1 MKFLDKRLKIL
12 AAIVTLIVVA
22 LISRLIYLQI
32 YQGEYFSKL
41 ADGNRIRLVSTSA
54 PRGIIYDRNGVQLV
68 NNRPAFT
75 VELLPSLEP
84 VSPEV
89 VAPFASC
96 LATLLN
102 ISVDE
107 INEKIS
113 HHSGFDPVTLKIDV
127 PPEIVTIIEE
137 QQDLYPGVFIDTK
150 PVRNYIYKYEGAHAL
165 GYVSEISDSELEDKK
180 KAGDDSYKL
189 GDIIGKFGLEKYY
202 DKYLRG
208 IPGGEQVEVDVTG
221 RPVQRLGM
229 KNPVSGA
236 SLTLTIDHNLQEAT
250 EKAMDEVMSS
260 INEQAAAAVVLNP
273 QTGEVLAM
281 VSRPTY
287 DPNLFALGI
296 STKDWNAINNNPHY
310 PLDNKA
316 VTGEYP
322 PGSTFKIITGTAA
335 LMEKVV
341 TPDELIF
348 DSGQHWIIP
357 KTNADGEALG
367 YINFE
372 QALAHSDNVYFYE
385 MGNRLGIDRLAK
397 WARIFGI
404 GEKTGIDL
412 PYEAVGNVACPEY
425 KRKVFDEDWY
435 LAETFDAS
443 IGQGF
448 TLATPLQMAL
458 VMSEAANGG
467 KKYRPYL
474 VKDIIAP
481 DGTVIKHFDPVVER
495 DLNIDPSVISLVQEG
510 LHEVSTVGTAA
521 AMFKDFP
528 VPIAGK
534 TGTAENSHGREHGW
548 FVAYGPFD
556 NPNIAVA
563 VIVENAG
570 YGATSAVPIGYK
582 ILSAAFGLDK
592 PKTPENQPAPA
603 QSLPWMPYSHISFLS
618 SSLHGSVY
626 S

>member
-22 LISRLIYLQI
+22 LISRLVYLQI

-89 VAPFASC
+89 VAR

-202 DKYLRG
+202 DKYLQGAHALGYVSEISDSELEDKKKAGDDSYKLGDIIGKFGLEKYYDKYLRGIPGGEQVEVDVTSELEDKKKAGDDSYKLGDIIGKFGLEKYYDKYLRG

-250 EKAMDEVMSS
+250 EKALDEVMSS
-260 INEQAAAAVVLNP
+260 INAQAAAAVVLNP

-322 PGSTFKIITGTAA
+322 PGS
-335 LMEKVV
+335 L
-341 TPDELIF
+341 
-348 DSGQHWIIP
+348 
-357 KTNADGEALG
+357 
-367 YINFE
+367 
-372 QALAHSDNVYFYE
+372 
-385 MGNRLGIDRLAK
+385 
-397 WARIFGI
+397 
-404 GEKTGIDL
+404 
-412 PYEAVGNVACPEY
+412 
-425 KRKVFDEDWY
+425 
-435 LAETFDAS
+435 
-443 IGQGF
+443 
-448 TLATPLQMAL
+448 
-458 VMSEAANGG
+458 
-467 KKYRPYL
+467 
-474 VKDIIAP
+474 
-481 DGTVIKHFDPVVER
+481 
-495 DLNIDPSVISLVQEG
+495 
-510 LHEVSTVGTAA
+510 
-521 AMFKDFP
+521 
-528 VPIAGK
+528 
-534 TGTAENSHGREHGW
+534 
-548 FVAYGPFD
+548 
-556 NPNIAVA
+556 
-563 VIVENAG
+563 
-570 YGATSAVPIGYK
+570 
-582 ILSAAFGLDK
+582 
-592 PKTPENQPAPA
+592 
-603 QSLPWMPYSHISFLS
+603 
-618 SSLHGSVY
+618 
-626 S
+626 

>member
-1 MKFLDKRLKIL
+1 MKFCDKRLKIL
-12 AAIVTLIVVA
+12 AIILILIIVA
-22 LISRLIYLQI
+22 LISRLVYLQI
-32 YQGEYFSKL
+32 YQGAYFGKL

-54 PRGIIYDRNGVQLV
+54 PRGIIYDRNDVPLV

-89 VAPFASC
+89 VDR
-96 LATLLN
+96 LAKLLN
-102 ISVDE
+102 LNAED
-107 INEKIS
+107 INNKIAN
-113 HHSGFDPVTLKIDV
+113 HSGFDPVTIKVDV
-127 PPEIVTIIEE
+127 TPEIISVIEE

-150 PVRNYIYKYEGAHAL
+150 PVRNYIYKTEGVHVL
-165 GYVSEISDSELEDKK
+165 GYVSEISDGELEDKK
-180 KAGDDSYKL
+180 KNGDDSYKL

-202 DKYLRG
+202 DTYLRG
-208 IPGGEQVEVDVTG
+208 TPGGEQVEVDVTG

-229 KNPVSGA
+229 KEPIAGNN
-236 SLTLTIDHNLQEAT
+236 LRLTIDYHLQDAAER
-250 EKAMDEVMSS
+250 AMDEVLGQ
-260 INEQAAAAVVLNP
+260 IGAQAAAAVVLNP

-281 VSRPTY
+281 VSRPNF

-296 STKDWNAINNNPHY
+296 STKDWNVINNNPHY

-367 YINFE
+367 YINFV

-397 WARIFGI
+397 WARLFGI

-412 PYEAVGNVACPEY
+412 SYEASGNVACPEY
-425 KRKVFDEDWY
+425 KRKVFDEEWY

-448 TLATPLQMAL
+448 TLATPLQMAV
-458 VMSEAANGG
+458 VMSEAATGG
-467 KKYRPYL
+467 KKYKPYL
-474 VKDIIAP
+474 VRDIF
-481 DGTVIKHFDPVVER
+481 DSNGNVIKHFDPVLVR
-495 DLNIDPSVISLVQEG
+495 DLNIDPAIAQLVQQG
-510 LHEVSTVGTAA
+510 LHEVSTIGTAA
-521 AMFKDFP
+521 SMFRDFP

-534 TGTAENSHGREHGW
+534 TGTAENSQGREHGW

-570 YGATSAVPIGYK
+570 YGATSAVPIGHK
-582 ILSAAFGLDK
+582 ILTAAFGLDK
-592 PKTPENQPAPA
+592 PQDQQQQANANGNAPA
-603 QSLPWMPYSHISFLS
+603 QQ
-618 SSLHGSVY
+618 
-626 S
+626 

>member
-1 MKFLDKRLKIL
+1 MKFYDKRLKIL
-12 AAIVTLIVVA
+12 AGILTFIIVA
-22 LISRLIYLQI
+22 LISRLVYLQL
-32 YQGEYFSKL
+32 YQGTYFGQL

-54 PRGIIYDRNGVQLV
+54 PRGIIYDRNGIAMV
-68 NNRPAFT
+68 NNRPSFA

-84 VSPEV
+84 VSPDV
-89 VAPFASC
+89 VAR
-96 LATLLN
+96 LANLLN
-102 ISVDE
+102 IDAE
-107 INEKIS
+107 TINQKIAN
-113 HHSGFDPVTLKIDV
+113 HSGFDPVTLKMDV
-127 PPEIVTIIEE
+127 TPEIVSVIEE
-137 QQDLYPGVFIDTK
+137 QKELYPGVFIDTK
-150 PVRNYIYKYEGAHAL
+150 PVRNYVYKTQGAHVL
-165 GYVSEISDSELEDKK
+165 GYVSEISEDELAKK
-180 KAGDDSYKL
+180 KESGDNSYRS
-189 GDIIGKFGLEKYY
+189 GDIIGKFGIEKYY
-202 DKYLRG
+202 DQYLRG
-208 IPGGEQVEVDVTG
+208 TPGGEQVEVDVTG

-229 KNPVSGA
+229 KEPIGGD
-236 SLTLTIDHNLQEAT
+236 TIYLTIDQHLQEAT
-250 EKAMDEVMSS
+250 EKAVDEILSGIS
-260 INEQAAAAVVLNP
+260 AQAAAAVVLNP

-296 STKDWNAINNNPHY
+296 SSKDWNLINNNPHY
-310 PLDNKA
+310 PLDNKV

-348 DSGQHWIIP
+348 DSGKHWIIP

-367 YINFE
+367 NINFE

-385 MGNRLGIDRLAK
+385 MGNRLGIDRLDK
-397 WARIFGI
+397 WASAFGI

-412 PYEAVGNVACPEY
+412 PYEATGNVASPAY

-435 LAETFDAS
+435 LAETFDAA

-448 TLATPLQMAL
+448 MLATPLQMAV
-458 VMSEAANGG
+458 VMSEAATGG
-467 KKYRPYL
+467 KKFKPYL
-474 VKDIIAP
+474 VKDIIAA
-481 DGTVIKHFDPVVER
+481 DGTTVKHFDPVLVR
-495 DLNIDPSVISLVQEG
+495 DLGIDPAVAKLVQQG
-510 LHEVSTVGTAA
+510 LHEVSTVGTASG
-521 AMFKDFP
+521 MFRNFP
-528 VPIAGK
+528 VEIAGK
-534 TGTAENSHGREHGW
+534 TGTAENSQGREHGW

-592 PKTPENQPAPA
+592 PQDSSANNANNNGNA
-603 QSLPWMPYSHISFLS
+603 Q
-618 SSLHGSVY
+618 
-626 S
+626 

>member
-12 AAIVTLIVVA
+12 AAIVTLIVVT
-22 LISRLIYLQI
+22 LISRLVYLQI

-89 VAPFASC
+89 VAR

-102 ISVDE
+102 ISIDE
-107 INEKIS
+107 INEKIA

-250 EKAMDEVMSS
+250 EKAMDEVMSG
-260 INEQAAAAVVLNP
+260 INAQAAAAVVLNP

-474 VKDIIAP
+474 VKEI
-481 DGTVIKHFDPVVER
+481 
-495 DLNIDPSVISLVQEG
+495 
-510 LHEVSTVGTAA
+510 
-521 AMFKDFP
+521 
-528 VPIAGK
+528 
-534 TGTAENSHGREHGW
+534 GRAH
-548 FVAYGPFD
+548 V
-556 NPNIAVA
+556 
-563 VIVENAG
+563 
-570 YGATSAVPIGYK
+570 
-582 ILSAAFGLDK
+582 
-592 PKTPENQPAPA
+592 
-603 QSLPWMPYSHISFLS
+603 
-618 SSLHGSVY
+618 
-626 S
+626 

>member
-1 MKFLDKRLKIL
+1 VKFCDKRLKIL
-12 AAIVTLIVVA
+12 AGILTLIIVA
-22 LISRLIYLQI
+22 LISRLVYLQI
-32 YQGEYFSKL
+32 YQGEYFGKL

-54 PRGIIYDRNGVQLV
+54 PRGIIYDRNNVPLV

-89 VAPFASC
+89 VDR
-96 LATLLN
+96 LAKLLN
-102 ISVDE
+102 INAED
-107 INEKIS
+107 INSKIAN
-113 HHSGFDPVTLKIDV
+113 HSGFDPVTIKVDV
-127 PPEIVTIIEE
+127 TPEIISIIEE

-150 PVRNYIYKYEGAHAL
+150 PVRNYIYKTEGVHVL
-165 GYVSEISDSELEDKK
+165 GYVSEISDSELEEKK
-180 KAGDDSYKL
+180 KDGDDSYKL

-208 IPGGEQVEVDVTG
+208 TPGGEQVEVDVTG

-229 KNPVSGA
+229 KEPISGN
-236 SLTLTIDHNLQEAT
+236 SLRLTIDYHIQDAA
-250 EKAMDEVMSS
+250 EKAMDEVLSQ
-260 INEQAAAAVVLNP
+260 IGVQAAAAVVLNP

-281 VSRPTY
+281 VSRPNF

-335 LMEKVV
+335 LMEHVV

-367 YINFE
+367 YINFV

-397 WARIFGI
+397 WARAFGI

-412 PYEAVGNVACPEY
+412 SYEASGNVACPEY

-448 TLATPLQMAL
+448 TLATPLQMAV
-458 VMSEAANGG
+458 VMSEAATGG
-467 KKYRPYL
+467 KKFKPYL
-474 VKDIIAP
+474 VQDIIDAN
-481 DGTVIKHFDPVVER
+481 GNVVQHFDPVLLR
-495 DLNIDPSVISLVQEG
+495 TLPIDPSVAQLVQQG
-510 LHEVSTVGTAA
+510 LHEVSTIGTAA
-521 AMFKDFP
+521 SMFRDFP

-570 YGATSAVPIGYK
+570 YGATSAVPIGHK
-582 ILSAAFGLDK
+582 ILTAAFGLD
-592 PKTPENQPAPA
+592 QPQQNAAAPA
-603 QSLPWMPYSHISFLS
+603 QTQAQP
-618 SSLHGSVY
+618 
-626 S
+626 

>member
-1 MKFLDKRLKIL
+1 MKFFDKRLKVL
-12 AAIVTLIVVA
+12 GVIVTLIVSA
-22 LISRLIYLQI
+22 LIIRLVYLQI
-32 YQGEYFSKL
+32 YQGAYFSQL
-41 ADGNRIRLVSTSA
+41 ADGNRIRIVATPA
-54 PRGIIYDRNGVQLV
+54 PRGIIYDRNGVPLV

-89 VAPFASC
+89 VDRLSK
-96 LATLLN
+96 LLG
-102 ISVDE
+102 ISTDY
-107 INEKIS
+107 INQKIAA
-113 HHSGFDPVTLKIDV
+113 HSGFDPVTLKVDV
-127 PPEIVTIIEE
+127 TPEIISIIEE
-137 QQDLYPGVFIDTK
+137 QKDLYPGVFIDTK
-150 PVRNYIYKYEGAHAL
+150 PIRNYIYKSEGAHAL
-165 GYVSEISDSELEDKK
+165 GYVSEISDSELEDRKK
-180 KAGDDSYKL
+180 DGDNSYKS
-189 GDIIGKFGLEKYY
+189 GDIIGKFGLERYY
-202 DKYLRG
+202 DEYLRG
-208 IPGGEQVEVDVTG
+208 TPGGEQVEVDVTG

-229 KNPVSGA
+229 KEPIGGA
-236 SLTLTIDHNLQEAT
+236 SMTLTIDHHTQEAT
-250 EKAMDEVMSS
+250 ERAMDEVMGS
-260 INEQAAAAVVLNP
+260 IGAQAAAAVVLNP

-296 STKDWNAINNNPHY
+296 STKDWNAINSNPHY
-310 PLDNKA
+310 PLDNKV

-367 YINFE
+367 NINFE

-385 MGNRLGIDRLAK
+385 MGNRLGIERLAK
-397 WARIFGI
+397 WARAFGI

-412 PYEAVGNVACPEY
+412 PYEASGNVASPEY

-435 LAETFDAS
+435 LAETFDAA

-467 KKYRPYL
+467 KKYKPYL
-474 VKDIIAP
+474 VRDITAP
-481 DGTVIKHFDPVVER
+481 DGTVLQHFDPVLVR
-495 DLNIDPSVISLVQEG
+495 DLNVDPDVVKVVQEG
-510 LHEVSTVGTAA
+510 LREVSTIGTAA
-521 AMFKDFP
+521 AMFHDFP

-570 YGATSAVPIGYK
+570 YGSTSAVPIGYK
-582 ILSAAFGLDK
+582 ILSAAFGLDQPQQGQDANAQQAK
-592 PKTPENQPAPA
+592 PQT
-603 QSLPWMPYSHISFLS
+603 
-618 SSLHGSVY
+618 
-626 S
+626 

>member
-1 MKFLDKRLKIL
+1 MKFCDKRLKIL
-12 AAIVTLIVVA
+12 AIILILIIVA
-22 LISRLIYLQI
+22 LISRLVYLQI
-32 YQGEYFSKL
+32 YQGEYFGKL

-54 PRGIIYDRNGVQLV
+54 PRGVIYDRNDVPLV

-89 VAPFASC
+89 VDR
-96 LATLLN
+96 LAKLLN
-102 ISVDE
+102 LNAED
-107 INEKIS
+107 INNKIAN
-113 HHSGFDPVTLKIDV
+113 HSGFDPVTIKVDV
-127 PPEIVTIIEE
+127 TPEIISVIEE

-150 PVRNYIYKYEGAHAL
+150 PVRNYIYKTEGVHVL
-165 GYVSEISDSELEDKK
+165 GYVSEISDGELEDKK
-180 KAGDDSYKL
+180 KNGDDSYKL

-202 DKYLRG
+202 DTYLRG
-208 IPGGEQVEVDVTG
+208 TPGGEQVEVDVTG

-229 KNPVSGA
+229 KEPVAGNN
-236 SLTLTIDHNLQEAT
+236 LRLTIDYHLQDAAER
-250 EKAMDEVMSS
+250 AMDEVLGQ
-260 INEQAAAAVVLNP
+260 IGAQAAAAVVLNP

-281 VSRPTY
+281 VSRPNF

-296 STKDWNAINNNPHY
+296 STKDWNVINNNPHY

-367 YINFE
+367 YINFV

-397 WARIFGI
+397 WARLFGI

-412 PYEAVGNVACPEY
+412 SYEASGNVACPEY
-425 KRKVFDEDWY
+425 KRKVFDEEWY

-448 TLATPLQMAL
+448 TLATPLQMAV
-458 VMSEAANGG
+458 VMSEAATGG
-467 KKYRPYL
+467 KKYKPYL
-474 VKDIIAP
+474 VRDIF
-481 DGTVIKHFDPVVER
+481 DSNGNVIKHFDPVLVR
-495 DLNIDPSVISLVQEG
+495 DLNIDPAIAQLVQQG
-510 LHEVSTVGTAA
+510 LHEVSTIGTAA
-521 AMFKDFP
+521 SMFRDFP

-534 TGTAENSHGREHGW
+534 TGTAENSQGREHGW

-570 YGATSAVPIGYK
+570 YGATSAVPIGHK
-582 ILSAAFGLDK
+582 ILTAAFGLDK
-592 PKTPENQPAPA
+592 PQDQQQQANANGNAPA
-603 QSLPWMPYSHISFLS
+603 QQ
-618 SSLHGSVY
+618 
-626 S
+626 

>member
-1 MKFLDKRLKIL
+1 MKFCDKRLKIL
-12 AAIVTLIVVA
+12 AIILILIIVA
-22 LISRLIYLQI
+22 LISRLVYLQI
-32 YQGEYFSKL
+32 YQGEYFGKL

-54 PRGIIYDRNGVQLV
+54 PRGIIYDRNDVPLV

-89 VAPFASC
+89 VDR
-96 LATLLN
+96 LAKLLN
-102 ISVDE
+102 LNAED
-107 INEKIS
+107 INNKIAN
-113 HHSGFDPVTLKIDV
+113 HSGFDPVTIKVDV
-127 PPEIVTIIEE
+127 TPEIISVIEE

-150 PVRNYIYKYEGAHAL
+150 PVRNYIYKTEGVHVL
-165 GYVSEISDSELEDKK
+165 GYVSEISDGELEDKK
-180 KAGDDSYKL
+180 KSGDDSYKL

-202 DKYLRG
+202 DTYLRG
-208 IPGGEQVEVDVTG
+208 TPGGEQVEVDVTG

-229 KNPVSGA
+229 KEPVAGNN
-236 SLTLTIDHNLQEAT
+236 LRLTIDYHLQDAAER
-250 EKAMDEVMSS
+250 AMDEVLGQ
-260 INEQAAAAVVLNP
+260 IGAQAAAAVVLNP

-281 VSRPTY
+281 VSRPNF

-296 STKDWNAINNNPHY
+296 STKDWNVINNNPHY

-367 YINFE
+367 YINFV

-397 WARIFGI
+397 WARLFGI

-412 PYEAVGNVACPEY
+412 SYEASGNVACPEY
-425 KRKVFDEDWY
+425 KRKVFDEEWY

-448 TLATPLQMAL
+448 TLATPLQMAV
-458 VMSEAANGG
+458 VMSEAATGG
-467 KKYRPYL
+467 KKYKPYL
-474 VKDIIAP
+474 VRDIF
-481 DGTVIKHFDPVVER
+481 DSNGNVIKHFDPVLVR
-495 DLNIDPSVISLVQEG
+495 DLNIDPAIAQLVQQG
-510 LHEVSTVGTAA
+510 LHEVSTIGTAA
-521 AMFKDFP
+521 SMFRDFP

-534 TGTAENSHGREHGW
+534 TGTAENSQGREHGW

-570 YGATSAVPIGYK
+570 YGATSAVPIGHK
-582 ILSAAFGLDK
+582 ILTAAFGLDK
-592 PKTPENQPAPA
+592 PQDQQQQANANGNAPA
-603 QSLPWMPYSHISFLS
+603 QQ
-618 SSLHGSVY
+618 
-626 S
+626 

>member
-1 MKFLDKRLKIL
+1 MKFCDKRLKIL
-12 AAIVTLIVVA
+12 AIILILIIVA
-22 LISRLIYLQI
+22 LISRLVYLQI
-32 YQGEYFSKL
+32 YQGAYFGKL

-54 PRGIIYDRNGVQLV
+54 PRGIIYDRNDVPLV

-89 VAPFASC
+89 VDR
-96 LATLLN
+96 LAKLLN
-102 ISVDE
+102 LNAED
-107 INEKIS
+107 INNKIAN
-113 HHSGFDPVTLKIDV
+113 HSGFDPVTIKVDV
-127 PPEIVTIIEE
+127 TPEIISVIEE

-150 PVRNYIYKYEGAHAL
+150 PVRNYIYKTEGVHVL
-165 GYVSEISDSELEDKK
+165 GYVSEISDGELEDKK
-180 KAGDDSYKL
+180 KNGDDSYKL

-202 DKYLRG
+202 DTYLRG
-208 IPGGEQVEVDVTG
+208 TPGGEQVEVDVTG

-229 KNPVSGA
+229 KEPVAGNN
-236 SLTLTIDHNLQEAT
+236 LRLTIDYHLQDAAER
-250 EKAMDEVMSS
+250 AMDEVLGQ
-260 INEQAAAAVVLNP
+260 IGAQAAAAVVLNP

-281 VSRPTY
+281 VSRPNF

-296 STKDWNAINNNPHY
+296 STKDWNVINNNPHY

-367 YINFE
+367 YINFV

-397 WARIFGI
+397 WARLFGI

-412 PYEAVGNVACPEY
+412 SYEASGNVACPEY
-425 KRKVFDEDWY
+425 KRKVFDEEWY

-448 TLATPLQMAL
+448 TLATPLQMAV
-458 VMSEAANGG
+458 VMSEAATGG
-467 KKYRPYL
+467 KKYKPYL
-474 VKDIIAP
+474 VRDIF
-481 DGTVIKHFDPVVER
+481 DSNGNVIKHFDPVLVR
-495 DLNIDPSVISLVQEG
+495 DLNIDPAIAQLVQQG
-510 LHEVSTVGTAA
+510 LHEVSTIGTAA
-521 AMFKDFP
+521 SMFRDFP

-534 TGTAENSHGREHGW
+534 TGTAENSQGREHGW

-570 YGATSAVPIGYK
+570 YGATSAVPIGHK
-582 ILSAAFGLDK
+582 ILTAAFGLDK
-592 PKTPENQPAPA
+592 PQDQQQQANANGNAPA
-603 QSLPWMPYSHISFLS
+603 QQ
-618 SSLHGSVY
+618 
-626 S
+626 

>member
-1 MKFLDKRLKIL
+1 MKFCDKRLKIL
-12 AAIVTLIVVA
+12 AIILILIIVA
-22 LISRLIYLQI
+22 LISRLVYLQI
-32 YQGEYFSKL
+32 YQGAYFGKL

-54 PRGIIYDRNGVQLV
+54 PRGVIYDRNDVPLV

-89 VAPFASC
+89 VDR
-96 LATLLN
+96 LAKLLN
-102 ISVDE
+102 LNAED
-107 INEKIS
+107 INNKIAN
-113 HHSGFDPVTLKIDV
+113 HSGFDPVTIKVDV
-127 PPEIVTIIEE
+127 TPEIISVIEE

-150 PVRNYIYKYEGAHAL
+150 PVRNYIYKTEGVHVL

-180 KAGDDSYKL
+180 KSGDDSYKL

-202 DKYLRG
+202 DTYLRG
-208 IPGGEQVEVDVTG
+208 TPGGEQVEVDVTG

-229 KNPVSGA
+229 KEPVAGNN
-236 SLTLTIDHNLQEAT
+236 LRLTIDYHLQDAAER
-250 EKAMDEVMSS
+250 AMDEVLGQ
-260 INEQAAAAVVLNP
+260 IGAQAAAAVVLNP

-281 VSRPTY
+281 VSRPNF

-296 STKDWNAINNNPHY
+296 STKDWNVINNNPHY

-367 YINFE
+367 YINFV

-397 WARIFGI
+397 WARLFGI

-412 PYEAVGNVACPEY
+412 SYEASGNVACPEY
-425 KRKVFDEDWY
+425 KRKVFDEEWY

-448 TLATPLQMAL
+448 TLATPLQMAV
-458 VMSEAANGG
+458 VMSEAATGG
-467 KKYRPYL
+467 KKYKPYL
-474 VKDIIAP
+474 VRDIF
-481 DGTVIKHFDPVVER
+481 DSNGNVIKHFDPVLVR
-495 DLNIDPSVISLVQEG
+495 DLNIDPAIAQLVQQG
-510 LHEVSTVGTAA
+510 LHEVSTIGTAA
-521 AMFKDFP
+521 SMFRDFP

-534 TGTAENSHGREHGW
+534 TGTAENSQGREHGW

-570 YGATSAVPIGYK
+570 YGATSAVPIGHK
-582 ILSAAFGLDK
+582 ILTAAFGLDK
-592 PKTPENQPAPA
+592 PQDQQQQANANGNAPA
-603 QSLPWMPYSHISFLS
+603 QQ
-618 SSLHGSVY
+618 
-626 S
+626 

>member
-1 MKFLDKRLKIL
+1 MKFCDKRLKIL
-12 AAIVTLIVVA
+12 AIILILIIVA
-22 LISRLIYLQI
+22 LISRLVYLQI
-32 YQGEYFSKL
+32 YQGEYFGKL

-54 PRGIIYDRNGVQLV
+54 PRGIIYDRNDVPLV

-89 VAPFASC
+89 VDR
-96 LATLLN
+96 LAKLLN
-102 ISVDE
+102 LNAED
-107 INEKIS
+107 INNKIAN
-113 HHSGFDPVTLKIDV
+113 HSGFDPVTIKVDV
-127 PPEIVTIIEE
+127 TPEIISVIEE

-150 PVRNYIYKYEGAHAL
+150 PVRNYIYKTEGVHVL

-180 KAGDDSYKL
+180 KSGDDSYKL

-202 DKYLRG
+202 DTYLRG
-208 IPGGEQVEVDVTG
+208 TPGGEQVEVDVTG

-229 KNPVSGA
+229 KEPVAGNN
-236 SLTLTIDHNLQEAT
+236 LRLTIDYHLQDAAER
-250 EKAMDEVMSS
+250 AMDEVLGQ
-260 INEQAAAAVVLNP
+260 IGAQAAAAVVLNP

-281 VSRPTY
+281 VSRPNF

-296 STKDWNAINNNPHY
+296 STKDWNVINNNPHY

-367 YINFE
+367 YINFV

-397 WARIFGI
+397 WARLFGI

-412 PYEAVGNVACPEY
+412 SYEASGNVACPEY
-425 KRKVFDEDWY
+425 KRKVFDEEWY

-448 TLATPLQMAL
+448 TLATPLQMAV
-458 VMSEAANGG
+458 VMSEAATGG
-467 KKYRPYL
+467 KKYKPYL
-474 VKDIIAP
+474 VRDIF
-481 DGTVIKHFDPVVER
+481 DSNGNVIKHFDPVLVR
-495 DLNIDPSVISLVQEG
+495 DLNIDPAIAQLVQQG
-510 LHEVSTVGTAA
+510 LHEVSTIGTAA
-521 AMFKDFP
+521 SMFKDFP
-528 VPIAGK
+528 IPIAGK
-534 TGTAENSHGREHGW
+534 TGTAENSQGREHGW

-570 YGATSAVPIGYK
+570 YGATSAVPIGHK
-582 ILSAAFGLDK
+582 ILTAAFGLDK
-592 PKTPENQPAPA
+592 PQDQQQQANANGNAPA
-603 QSLPWMPYSHISFLS
+603 QQ
-618 SSLHGSVY
+618 
-626 S
+626 

>member
-1 MKFLDKRLKIL
+1 MKFCDKRLKIL
-12 AAIVTLIVVA
+12 AIILILIIVA
-22 LISRLIYLQI
+22 LISRLVYLQI
-32 YQGEYFSKL
+32 YQGEYFGKL

-54 PRGIIYDRNGVQLV
+54 PRGVIYDRNDVPLV

-89 VAPFASC
+89 VDR
-96 LATLLN
+96 LAKLLN
-102 ISVDE
+102 LNAED
-107 INEKIS
+107 INNKIAN
-113 HHSGFDPVTLKIDV
+113 HSGFDPVTIKVDV
-127 PPEIVTIIEE
+127 TPEIISVIEE

-150 PVRNYIYKYEGAHAL
+150 PVRNYIYKTEGVHVL

-180 KAGDDSYKL
+180 KSGDDSYKL

-202 DKYLRG
+202 DTYLRG
-208 IPGGEQVEVDVTG
+208 TPGGEQVEVDVTG

-229 KNPVSGA
+229 KEPVAGNN
-236 SLTLTIDHNLQEAT
+236 LRLTIDYHLQDAAER
-250 EKAMDEVMSS
+250 AMDEVLGQ
-260 INEQAAAAVVLNP
+260 IGAQAAAAVVLNP

-281 VSRPTY
+281 VSRPNF

-296 STKDWNAINNNPHY
+296 STKDWNVINNNPHY

-367 YINFE
+367 YINFV

-397 WARIFGI
+397 WARLFGI

-412 PYEAVGNVACPEY
+412 SYEASGNVACPEY
-425 KRKVFDEDWY
+425 KRKVFDEEWY

-448 TLATPLQMAL
+448 TLATPLQMAV
-458 VMSEAANGG
+458 VMSEAATGG
-467 KKYRPYL
+467 KKYKPYL
-474 VKDIIAP
+474 VRDIF
-481 DGTVIKHFDPVVER
+481 DSNGNVIKHFDPVLVR
-495 DLNIDPSVISLVQEG
+495 DLNIDPAIAQLVQQG
-510 LHEVSTVGTAA
+510 LHEVSTIGTAA
-521 AMFKDFP
+521 SMFKDFP
-528 VPIAGK
+528 IPIAGK
-534 TGTAENSHGREHGW
+534 TGTAENSQGREHGW

-570 YGATSAVPIGYK
+570 YGATSAVPIGHK
-582 ILSAAFGLDK
+582 ILTAAFGLDK
-592 PKTPENQPAPA
+592 PQDQQQQANANGNAPA
-603 QSLPWMPYSHISFLS
+603 QQ
-618 SSLHGSVY
+618 
-626 S
+626 

>member
-22 LISRLIYLQI
+22 LISRLVYLQI

-89 VAPFASC
+89 VAR

-250 EKAMDEVMSS
+250 EKAMDEVMSG
-260 INEQAAAAVVLNP
+260 INAQAAAAVVLNP

-495 DLNIDPSVISLVQEG
+495 DLNIDPTVLVLFKKVYMKLVLSVQQLPCLKTSLCQLLVKQV
-510 LHEVSTVGTAA
+510 L
-521 AMFKDFP
+521 P
-528 VPIAGK
+528 
-534 TGTAENSHGREHGW
+534 
-548 FVAYGPFD
+548 
-556 NPNIAVA
+556 
-563 VIVENAG
+563 
-570 YGATSAVPIGYK
+570 K
-582 ILSAAFGLDK
+582 ILMVVIMVGL
-592 PKTPENQPAPA
+592 
-603 QSLPWMPYSHISFLS
+603 
-618 SSLHGSVY
+618 
-626 S
+626 

>member
-1 MKFLDKRLKIL
+1 MKFCDKRLKIL
-12 AAIVTLIVVA
+12 AIILILIIVA
-22 LISRLIYLQI
+22 LISRLVYLQI
-32 YQGEYFSKL
+32 YQGEYFVKL

-54 PRGIIYDRNGVQLV
+54 PRGVIYDRNDVPLV

-89 VAPFASC
+89 VDR
-96 LATLLN
+96 LAKLLN
-102 ISVDE
+102 LNAED
-107 INEKIS
+107 INNKIAN
-113 HHSGFDPVTLKIDV
+113 HSGFDPVTIKVDV
-127 PPEIVTIIEE
+127 TPEIISVIEE

-150 PVRNYIYKYEGAHAL
+150 PVRNYIYKTEGVHVL

-180 KAGDDSYKL
+180 KSGDDSYKL

-202 DKYLRG
+202 DTYLRG
-208 IPGGEQVEVDVTG
+208 TPGGEQVEVDVTG

-229 KNPVSGA
+229 KEPVAGNN
-236 SLTLTIDHNLQEAT
+236 LRLTIDYHLQDAAER
-250 EKAMDEVMSS
+250 AMDEVLGQ
-260 INEQAAAAVVLNP
+260 IGAQAAAAVVLNP

-281 VSRPTY
+281 VSRPNF

-296 STKDWNAINNNPHY
+296 STKDWNVINNNPHY

-367 YINFE
+367 YINFV

-397 WARIFGI
+397 WARLFGI

-412 PYEAVGNVACPEY
+412 SYEASGNVACPEY
-425 KRKVFDEDWY
+425 KRKVFDEEWY

-448 TLATPLQMAL
+448 TLATPLQMAV
-458 VMSEAANGG
+458 VMSEAATGG
-467 KKYRPYL
+467 KKYKPYL
-474 VKDIIAP
+474 VRDIF
-481 DGTVIKHFDPVVER
+481 DSNGNVIKHFDPVLVR
-495 DLNIDPSVISLVQEG
+495 DLNIDPAIAQLVQQG
-510 LHEVSTVGTAA
+510 LHEVSTIGTAA
-521 AMFKDFP
+521 SMFRDFP

-534 TGTAENSHGREHGW
+534 TGTAENSQGREHGW

-570 YGATSAVPIGYK
+570 YGATSAVPIGHK
-582 ILSAAFGLDK
+582 ILTAAFGLDK
-592 PKTPENQPAPA
+592 PQDQQQQANANGNAPA
-603 QSLPWMPYSHISFLS
+603 QQ
-618 SSLHGSVY
+618 
-626 S
+626 